1 MYGLKHTAHYET
13 RMDADAIGKMG
24 YNDCHQ
30 IRMGYLSRVA
40 GWAMGSKQRGQA
52 NCKRSKMVGTD

>member
-1 MYGLKHTAHYET
+1 
-13 RMDADAIGKMG
+13 MDADAIGKMG